1 MIVIWATIVYDPSNE
16 SIRFQLPIFFREQNK
31 LFVNIHASLASL
43 RTKLISESVFVFLT
57 KSLNI
62 DTDHFSLE
70 SKRKKFLKIIT
81 N

>member
-1 MIVIWATIVYDPSNE
+1 MIIIWATIVYDPNNE
-16 SIRFQLPIFFREQNK
+16 SIRFHLPIFFQEQNK

-43 RTKLISESVFVFLT
+43 RTKLISEFVFVFLT

-70 SKRKKFLKIIT
+70 SKQKKFLKIIT